1 MEIELPD
8 GTVLEAP
15 DGADPSAVAKGYLRQ
30 QRIEAIKKSD
40 PSEYD
45 SSSKEYQK
53 KYGPQGNAFQNFMAG
68 AGKSVYDMGRGIKQ
82 LALGAADIVNP
93 RDQSLSDLVTDKP
106 RSRYQEYSKQIDE
119 TRRLEAPLMSTPSGV
134 IGNIAG
140 TVATTSIPA
149 GLLGAG
155 AQAVGL
161 GRTAA
166 MFGQIVNPTS
176 LKSALAVGAGLGA
189 LQPTGT
195 NDSRMLNAGLGAL
208 GSAAGYG
215 LSRLVS
221 RVVNPVQSV
230 PAPGYEKSVGVLKD
244 AGIPLDAA
252 QSTGSSRLSSI
263 KRMLSDNP
271 LTSGGQVAQAEKV
284 ASAFDKA
291 ALRTIGETADVA
303 DEAVMSRAASR
314 IGNVMDDIASRNP
327 IKVTDN
333 VLNKLSQI
341 SSQAASELETPQAAV
356 INNQIDEILSKAA
369 DSGKIDGKAY
379 QNIRGALGRLQG
391 SPVPGVKHWAGQL
404 QETLNDALT
413 QSASGED
420 VAALKAARVQWRNLE
435 GISKVIGSQEGQ
447 HISPAK
453 LANALNTKGYGGKVA
468 MVRGRGATDLMK
480 LAKAG
485 STVLTDRFPNS
496 GTTSRAA
503 LQLLLPGAVGAGI
516 GYAKEGDLSGAA
528 KYAAGGV
535 ALPWALQKLLNSPAG
550 INYLT
555 RGIPAL
561 SGPVGQQVG
570 GLLGPAVRLAP
581 AGLLLEAAQQ

>member
-1 MEIELPD
+1 MDVNSP
-8 GTVLEAP
+8 
-15 DGADPSAVAKGYLRQ
+15 
-30 QRIEAIKKSD
+30 
-40 PSEYD
+40 EYRAAHNPTNGM
-45 SSSKEYQK
+45 SGFQK
-53 KYGPQGNAFQNFMAG
+53 FMAG
-68 AGKSVYDMGRGIKQ
+68 TGKSVYDMGSGIKQ

-93 RDQSLSDLVTDKP
+93 REQNLSDLITGRP
-106 RSRYQEYSKQIDE
+106 RSRYKEYSQQIDE
-119 TRRLEAPLMSTPSGV
+119 TRRLERPLMGTTAGLL
-134 IGNIAG
+134 GNIAG
-140 TVATTSIPA
+140 TVATTAVPA
-149 GLLGAG
+149 GILGAG
-155 AQAVGL
+155 ARAAGL

-166 MFGQIVNPTS
+166 TLGQVVNPTS

-189 LQPTGT
+189 LQPVGT
-195 NDSRMLNAGLGAL
+195 NDSRLLNAGLGAA

-221 RVVNPVQSV
+221 RVVNPVQSI
-230 PAPGYEKSVGVLKD
+230 PKPGYEKSVDVLKD

-252 QSTGSSRLSSI
+252 QATGSSRLGSI

-271 LTSGGQVAQAEKV
+271 LTSGGQASQAEKV
-284 ASAFDKA
+284 AEAFDKA
-291 ALRTIGETADVA
+291 ALRTIGESADVA

-314 IGNVMDDIASRNP
+314 IGGVMDDVATRNP
-327 IKVTDN
+327 IKVTDG
-333 VLNKLSQI
+333 VLNKLSDI
-341 SSQAASELETPQAAV
+341 SSRAAAELEGPQASV
-356 INNQIDEILSKAA
+356 INNQIDEIISKA
-369 DSGKIDGKAY
+369 DDGPIDGKAY

-391 SPVPGVKHWAGQL
+391 SQAPGVKYWAGQL
-404 QETLNDALT
+404 QDVLNDALT
-413 QSASGED
+413 QSASPED
-420 VAALKAARVQWRNLE
+420 VSALKNARVQWRNLE
-435 GISKVIGSQEGQ
+435 AIQKVIGSQEGQ

-453 LANALNTKGYGGKVA
+453 LANSLNTKGYGGKVA

-485 STVLTDRFPNS
+485 STVLTERFPNS
-496 GTTSRAA
+496 GTASRAA

-535 ALPWALQKLLNSPAG
+535 ALPIALQKLLNSPAG

-561 SGPVGQQVG
+561 SGPVGQQIG
-570 GLLGPAVRLAP
+570 GLLGPAARIAP